1 MAGPA
6 LRHPHLVVLNCH
18 MRGEHIQTRQD
29 AKHVGSHM
37 RLLRGAVDAHGGDLL
52 REVFS
57 QFWRELKAQPNWTL
71 RSAGRFRNEVMVL
84 AVDAHG
90 RHRSEACLWL
100 TMWNWRRLGG
110 AVANPNAAKPYV
122 RLCSQ
127 CWGDV
132 CGHYRCPN
140 RDGDGCDARMMDRV
154 AEASQVLWRAAQ
166 LFNQVAEQELSLHEP
181 PDLSRRG

>member
-1 MAGPA
+1 
-6 LRHPHLVVLNCH
+6 
-18 MRGEHIQTRQD
+18 
-29 AKHVGSHM
+29 M
-37 RLLRGAVDAHGGDLL
+37 RLLEGAVRAHGGNLL
-52 REVFS
+52 REVFH
-57 QFWRELKAQPNWTL
+57 QFWRELKAQPDWTL
-71 RSAGRFRNEVMVL
+71 GSAGSFRNEVCVL

-127 CWGDV
+127 CWGSGM
-132 CGHYRCPN
+132 CGHTRCPHG
-140 RDGDGCDARMMDRV
+140 DGDGCDARMMDRV
-154 AEASQVLWRAAQ
+154 AEAQPALWRSAQ
-166 LFNQVAEQELSLHEP
+166 MFNEVAQQELELDMP